1 MSAPAILKVFEA
13 KSDDDFASYNAAT
26 SWLESLGYCVGSMQR
41 GAPTAAYI
49 DPDGDGCVSKW
60 RNLGEDEKDAV
71 DAMIHDMGRGRFRG
85 GSVEVVVYS
94 LSPAMEAWAAEL
106 NS

>member
-1 MSAPAILKVFEA
+1 MPAPVILKVFEA
-13 KSDDDFASYNAAT
+13 KSDDDFAAYNAAT
-26 SWLESLGYCVGSMQR
+26 SWLRGLGYCVGPIQR

-49 DPDGDGCVSKW
+49 DVAGDGLVSKW
-60 RNLGEDEKDAV
+60 RNLDDNEKDAV

-94 LSPAMEAWAAEL
+94 LSPAMEAWAAQL
-106 NS
+106 NH